1 MFDVILGISAVPSIL
16 SPFVLVT
23 WAGPAAGPTVAEV
36 NALRASTPRLSEDCV
51 TVGPLA
57 DWEATNQAFRT
68 WQRDL
73 FLEQVGALRPL
84 PTGKTAVYIAVPD
97 TSPDGH
103 RYNVERGTSEHGY
116 TMAEIARSVS
126 CPGKAVPDK
135 IRNECR
141 TNVITT
147 LALPHITNE
156 VTKPKGGYFGTPV
169 ELAEA
174 IYRAVAKWQQ
184 RADEKSNLVINLSVG
199 WQPQSTGAVLG
210 ADPTKPVP
218 APENAVLS
226 ALRYASCHKA
236 LILAAAGN
244 HPRGGSFHY
253 GPTYPAAWQSLAA
266 PTTREC
272 RDFLSDHESPPTE
285 PAGSHTPPPIF
296 PPSANGE
303 LGNSLVFAIGGT
315 NRAHMPIDATRP
327 GSLSRLAAPA
337 VQGVAGAPNELPVA
351 LTGTS
356 VATAVVSGTAAA
368 VWSHLP
374 QHTPL
379 QVMQMIYESG
389 MNMKLTDTD
398 LLAAPAYTEWL
409 REVNLCRA
417 VGRALSLASAKEM
430 MLACSPSTAD
440 FQVPA
445 PGPNVQNMIDDL
457 FHKSIHVNA
466 SGSLKPPFPNKNLP
480 SIAAAPWV
488 HPHPNDPGCGF
499 ACYLKIMSKSIVV
512 SINPAYQ
519 GGTLSNMVLLVRY
532 SDQSVDTLYPAINI
546 EMSRTPPNNRFS
558 FNGLPLS
565 YTPNGQ
571 KYVVEAKLSWTVT
584 NNKGQAGSTEES
596 IPFVYQ

>member
-1 MFDVILGISAVPSIL
+1 M
-16 SPFVLVT
+16 
-23 WAGPAAGPTVAEV
+23 
-36 NALRASTPRLSEDCV
+36 
-51 TVGPLA
+51 GPLA
-57 DWEATNQAFRT
+57 DWEATNQAFRR

-84 PTGKTAVYIAVPD
+84 PTGNTAVHIAVAD
-97 TSPDGH
+97 TSPDGDG
-103 RYNVERGTSEHGY
+103 YKVERGRSKHGY

-126 CPGKAVPDK
+126 CPGKVAPDK
-135 IRNECR
+135 MWNECR
-141 TNVITT
+141 TDVITT

-156 VTKPKGGYFGTPV
+156 VTSSKGGYFGTPV

-184 RADEKSNLVINLSVG
+184 SADEESNLVINLSVG
-199 WQPQSTGAVLG
+199 WQPESTGAVLG

-244 HPRGGSFHY
+244 HPRGGSFQY

-266 PTTREC
+266 PTTSEC
-272 RDFLSDHESPPTE
+272 RYFLSDHESPPTE

-296 PPSANGE
+296 PPSVNGE

-337 VQGVAGAPNELPVA
+337 VQGVAGDPNEIPVA

-374 QHTPL
+374 RLTPL
-379 QVMQMIYESG
+379 QVMQIIYESG
-389 MNMKLTDTD
+389 MNMKSTDTH
-398 LLAAPAYTEWL
+398 LLADPAYTEWL

-417 VGRALSLASAKEM
+417 VSRALLLGSAREIM
-430 MLACSPSTAD
+430 PACSPSTAA

-445 PGPNVQNMIDDL
+445 PGPKAQSMIDAL
-457 FHKSIHVNA
+457 FQQSTQVNA
-466 SGSLKPPFPNKNLP
+466 SGSLIPPLSSKNLP

-488 HPHPNDPGCGF
+488 HPHPIDPGCGF

-512 SINPAYQ
+512 SIDPAYQ
-519 GGTLSNMVLLVRY
+519 GGTLSDMVLLVRY
-532 SDQSVDTLYPAINI
+532 SDQSVDTMSPAPNI
-546 EMSRTPPNNRFS
+546 KMSRSPPNNRFS
-558 FNGLPLS
+558 FIGLPLS
-565 YTPNGQ
+565 YTPNRQ

-584 NNKGQAGSTEES
+584 NKKGRAGSTEES